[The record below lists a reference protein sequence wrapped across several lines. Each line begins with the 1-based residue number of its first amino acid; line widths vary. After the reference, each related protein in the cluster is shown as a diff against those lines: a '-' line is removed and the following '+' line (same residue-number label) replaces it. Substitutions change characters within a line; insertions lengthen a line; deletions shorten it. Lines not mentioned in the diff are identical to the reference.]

1 MGKINKI
8 LVNNQT
14 KSEEIALPS
23 VNKLS
28 VVAKTSLILMPF
40 VVNPEKSHPFLA
52 FSR

>member
-23 VNKLS
+23 VKWPNNIIIVRGL
-28 VVAKTSLILMPF
+28 
-40 VVNPEKSHPFLA
+40 
-52 FSR
+52 